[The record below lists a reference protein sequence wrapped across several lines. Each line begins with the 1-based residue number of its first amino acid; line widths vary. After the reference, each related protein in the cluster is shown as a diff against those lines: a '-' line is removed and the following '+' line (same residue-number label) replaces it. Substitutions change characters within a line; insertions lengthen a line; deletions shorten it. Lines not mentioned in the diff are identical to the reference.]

1 MARQKTG
8 RQVGRPSLYSEGEE
22 PVTVSLRIPH
32 DLAAQMKRYAKMHS
46 QSVTALLLDGLT
58 WRLEEGDPRGLGIA
72 IPRTRE
78 EETQEHYSNTAIGE
92 QLGETLQAIRTVVE
106 RQEAHLATL
115 TQALV
120 AMGHYGNTAHEHAT
134 TPTQAPALSGQTT
147 TILPVGVTAP
157 AKPMPEISDYDNTVL
172 PEKNEQT
179 AIPPYDTSKYMLG
192 ELCVHGHDYD
202 SSGQSLRQRM
212 GKHECVECMR
222 TRKRAYKK
230 RQRQAEAPGTTS
242 LGH

>member
-8 RQVGRPSLYSEGEE
+8 RQVGRPSLYREGEE

-46 QSVTALLLDGLT
+46 QSATALLLDGLK

-106 RQEAHLATL
+106 RQEAQLAAL

-120 AMGHYGNTAHEHAT
+120 AMGHYGNTANEHAT
-134 TPTQAPALSGQTT
+134 PPTQAPDLSGQTRGLCSNGTETWEVHATYPGHRDPGADAKHPAPRSLT
-147 TILPVGVTAP
+147 TRMSTAP
-157 AKPMPEISDYDNTVL
+157 GS
-172 PEKNEQT
+172 
-179 AIPPYDTSKYMLG
+179 
-192 ELCVHGHDYD
+192 
-202 SSGQSLRQRM
+202 
-212 GKHECVECMR
+212 
-222 TRKRAYKK
+222 
-230 RQRQAEAPGTTS
+230 
-242 LGH
+242 